1 MVEVEV
7 DQRRKGRS
15 EVGKHSVA
23 ENIIA
28 SLSRHR
34 GRGRLRWRA
43 GGGRG
48 SGNAGGRTVGR
59 SVARLLCR

>member
-7 DQRRKGRS
+7 DQRKKGRG
-15 EVGKHSVA
+15 EVEKHSVA

-34 GRGRLRWRA
+34 DRGRLRWQAESEGAGLRA
-43 GGGRG
+43 GAPSLGRL
-48 SGNAGGRTVGR
+48 VGR
-59 SVARLLCR
+59 